1 MHYDTG
7 MIINKQEI
15 IILISMSNYMST
27 TWRSREMVK
36 NKEFAITDD

>member
-27 TWRSREMVK
+27 T
-36 NKEFAITDD
+36 